1 MPVKTLVFETSASTN
16 SAIEALFTLTFLK
29 AGVLTGGQS
38 YVKFCIIQNNIA
50 IKAPKIV
57 IYPQKLVYLQS
68 LKMESQVKL
77 FSGIATEVLAEKIAT
92 SYGQSLGKVEHYRFS
107 DGELQASYEESIR
120 GHSVFIM
127 QSTMPPADNLM
138 ELLLLIDAA
147 KRASARHIVAVIPYY
162 GYARQDRKD
171 KPRVAIGA
179 KLVADMLA
187 VAGATRVMT
196 MDLHADQIQGFFNVP
211 VDHLYASTI
220 FLPYIKSLNLPN
232 LTMAAPDMGGSKRA
246 NGYAKHLKAEMV
258 ICYKQRAKAN
268 VVESMTAIGEIEGRN
283 IILVDDLV
291 DTGGTLCKAA
301 DMMMERGALS
311 VRAICTHPV
320 LSGKAYENIQN
331 SKLTELIVTDTIP
344 LTGECPKI
352 KVISVAPLFAKVINS
367 VHNYESISSNF
378 IL

>member
-1 MPVKTLVFETSASTN
+1 
-16 SAIEALFTLTFLK
+16 
-29 AGVLTGGQS
+29 
-38 YVKFCIIQNNIA
+38 
-50 IKAPKIV
+50 
-57 IYPQKLVYLQS
+57 
-68 LKMESQVKL
+68 
-77 FSGIATEVLAEKIAT
+77 
-92 SYGQSLGKVEHYRFS
+92 
-107 DGELQASYEESIR
+107 
-120 GHSVFIM
+120 
-127 QSTMPPADNLM
+127 MPPADNLM

-147 KRASARHIVAVIPYY
+147 KRASARQIVAVLPYF

-171 KPRVAIGA
+171 QPRVAIGA

-220 FLPYIKSLNLPN
+220 FLPYLKKLNIEN
-232 LTMAAPDMGGSKRA
+232 LTIAAPDMGGSKRA
-246 NGYAKHLKAEMV
+246 NGYAKHLKADIV

-268 VVESMTAIGEIEGRN
+268 VIESMTAIGEIEGRN
-283 IILVDDLV
+283 IVLVDDLV

-344 LTGECPKI
+344 LKEQSSKI
-352 KVISVAPLFAKVINS
+352 KVLTVSDLFAKVINS